1 MAPSTPSFSPWV
13 SAMRA
18 TVKSAILIQTVPIAA
33 LESWELPTCK
43 LSAICGYLSEAC
55 DEHRYTRCAELSARL
70 FSMPYLQNPTV
81 EHLPMMTV
89 QPMIGPIIPVLLQAP
104 NTASSGLRGTS
115 LISGLR

>member
-43 LSAICGYLSEAC
+43 LSAISGYLSEER
-55 DEHRYTRCAELSARL
+55 DEDAIRDAQSWALGYFRCLTFKIRPL
-70 FSMPYLQNPTV
+70 
-81 EHLPMMTV
+81 
-89 QPMIGPIIPVLLQAP
+89 
-104 NTASSGLRGTS
+104 NTCL
-115 LISGLR
+115 